1 MAYIERHISLN
12 LHDLLAMP
20 TAVSRRRFL
29 VGLAAALPTFA
40 LTGCADTVETVPET
54 LRYTIDRLSL
64 GTSSS
69 TGEGVLAADLTVTN
83 VSDKARTVWFVGT
96 PLTAS
101 IDTGELAP
109 CDGVDGRDSLTAVS
123 VAVGSSVTGWVAFE
137 LDGVADGEKVALGIA
152 ADPSESGVRL
162 ANPQT
167 VVPSS
172 LKEVS
177 E

>member
-1 MAYIERHISLN
+1 
-12 LHDLLAMP
+12 MP

-29 VGLAAALPTFA
+29 TGFAAALPMLA
-40 LTGCADTVETVPET
+40 LAGCGGDGTESVPET
-54 LRYTIDRLSL
+54 LRYTIDRLSI

-69 TGEGVLAADLTVTN
+69 MGEEALVVDLTVAN
-83 VSDKARTVWFVGT
+83 VSDRARTVWFVGT

-101 IDTGELAP
+101 VDSGELAA
-109 CDGVDGRDSLTAVS
+109 CDAVDGRDSLTAVS
-123 VAVGSSVTGWVAFE
+123 VAAGSSASGWVAFE
-137 LDGVADGEKVALGIA
+137 LDGVADGEKVAVGIA

-162 ANPQT
+162 ANPQS

>member
-1 MAYIERHISLN
+1 MAYIERPHSLDLN
-12 LHDLLAMP
+12 DLLATL

-29 VGLAAALPTFA
+29 AGLAAALPTLA
-40 LTGCADTVETVPET
+40 LAGCVDTDKTVPET
-54 LRYTIDRLSL
+54 IRYTIDHVSL
-64 GTSSS
+64 GASSS
-69 TGEGVLAADLTVTN
+69 TGEEALVVDLTVAN
-83 VSDKARTVWFVGT
+83 VSAKTRTVWFVGT

-101 IDTGELAP
+101 AEAGELAS
-109 CDGVDGRDSLTAVS
+109 CDAVDGRDSMTAVS
-123 VAVGSSVTGWVAFE
+123 VDAGSSVTGWVAFE
-137 LDGVADGEKVALGIA
+137 LDGVADDEKVELGIA

-172 LKEVS
+172 LREVT